1 MISYEEEMKNTD
13 LIAKAIDFATK
24 KHASVINSDGS
35 IGQKRKGSSLPYIVH
50 PLEVWTILRSNF
62 CSVEVQ
68 TAGLLHDCLEDAGVT
83 PDEIEL
89 VFGPAVAELVKSES
103 EDKSRTWKER
113 KQHTI
118 NALASD
124 SVETM
129 QLCCADKL
137 SNCRAQ
143 LYDYKQIGEKL
154 WERFNA
160 SKEDQS
166 WYYHSIVNA
175 LKPIEGMKMYE
186 ELKDTV
192 NQLYGE

>member
-1 MISYEEEMKNTD
+1 MISYEEEMKNAD

-62 CSVEVQ
+62 CSVEIQ
-68 TAGLLHDCLEDAGVT
+68 IAGLLHDCIEDTGVT

-118 NALASD
+118 DALS
-124 SVETM
+124 SESIPSM
-129 QLCCADKL
+129 QICCADKL

-166 WYYHSIVNA
+166 WYYQSVVNA
-175 LKPIEGMKMYE
+175 LKPLEGMKMYE
-186 ELKDTV
+186 ELKYTV
-192 NQLYGE
+192 HQMYGE